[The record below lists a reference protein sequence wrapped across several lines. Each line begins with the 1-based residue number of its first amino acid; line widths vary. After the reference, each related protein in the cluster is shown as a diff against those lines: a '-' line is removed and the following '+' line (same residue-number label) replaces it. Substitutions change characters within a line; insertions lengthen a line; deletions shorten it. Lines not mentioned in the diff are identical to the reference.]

1 MEGECNVVKETH
13 YVDKHFFQFNVFGH
27 VSLGQK
33 SFRER
38 ESKVKIFILQR
49 HNLLPF
55 EKDKNFGKIGV

>member
-1 MEGECNVVKETH
+1 MSVS
-13 YVDKHFFQFNVFGH
+13 DK
-27 VSLGQK
+27 K

-49 HNLLPF
+49 QNLLPF